1 MTFLGSQETA
11 PTQCPAPLCPAW
23 ASENLTCTPRLPVT
37 LLLEMEIH
45 FSLDRQFSAS
55 IRTAAFFLHIQG
67 KSLPSHGLHRRTR
80 RQTPRQPT
88 LAAHLPPPVHR
99 VPPGSPSHPWLTSGH
114 QLWEILP
121 DSPRLCESI

>member
-1 MTFLGSQETA
+1 MTFLGSQESA

-67 KSLPSHGLHRRTR
+67 KSLPSHSLHRRTR

-88 LAAHLPPPVHR
+88 LAACLPPPVPQGSTR
-99 VPPGSPSHPWLTSGH
+99 VTVTSLVDLWPPAVGDPSRLSPSV
-114 QLWEILP
+114 
-121 DSPRLCESI
+121 